1 MSLVAD
7 NVGWNAQGKPIV
19 QGVTLQVKSGEFL
32 GLVGPNGS
40 GKSTLIR
47 VLAGLRKPATGIVR
61 LNDTPLRQMDR
72 RTIAQTMAVVE
83 QYADTGDALTVRDA
97 VRLGRTPWLSPL
109 QPWGENDDTIVERSL
124 ADVGMGAKA
133 DQSWRTLS
141 GGERQRVH
149 IARALAQQPEILL
162 LDEPTNHLDIQ
173 HQLSILRLIKEL
185 RRTTVIALHDLN
197 QALNCDRVAVLET
210 GRLVAIG
217 TPEEVITEQRLAETF
232 AVSASFLIDPADG
245 ARIIRFN

>member
-19 QGVTLQVKSGEFL
+19 QGVTLQVESGEFL